1 MYGKLEYLNLKKWEG
16 EQKMKGVGISRELGT
31 EPDIEK
37 QGNLREQER
46 KEEGQTGKTLE
57 EK

>member
-1 MYGKLEYLNLKKWEG
+1 
-16 EQKMKGVGISRELGT
+16 MKGVGISRELGT